1 MVTSTVPVRLS
12 RSIAVFVM
20 AAAFIASGL
29 FVGSANA
36 LVSSLVLTS
45 PVGGEVWSGTHNIT
59 WTGTAD
65 PGDILTIQYSTNDF
79 STSTTLISAALFSD
93 LSYSWDTSTATYGD
107 SANYKVRVFAPS
119 SGLTLTSAAFTLD
132 NTAPT
137 FTINN
142 GTAAG
147 PVKTDTVNVSVDAT
161 ISGLNTA
168 EYGFS
173 PDSTC
178 GVSDVYGNAFSS
190 GVDFLIVDN
199 HTDYLCVKATDLA
212 TNVGYALVGKL
223 NTDNTAPTVVSAET
237 IDSTHIDVVF
247 SEDLNGVT
255 VTNSDFTVAGNTL
268 TGLDAFEV
276 VDGTVRLTLDTP
288 IAASDT
294 PLVTVSGPTIED
306 LAGNLLVVPVFVT
319 PTDGIAPT
327 IFESVAVPTPDNNN
341 TPDYTF
347 GSDEVGWITYG
358 GDCSSVLPIASVVFN
373 LISFIPLTDG
383 NHTNCTL
390 MVTDVAGNT
399 SNLLSVSAFFVD
411 TANPTV
417 DAGTDKTVNATISQ
431 DATVTDPVP
440 SSGIL
445 SYLWTQES
453 GSGTITFG
461 SATSEDTTLAADT
474 DDTYTVRLT
483 VTDSAGNVSF
493 DVMTLVWDTVAPTLA
508 EVFAVSTP
516 TNDNTP
522 AYTFSSDEAGS
533 LSYGGG
539 CSGVTTSAV
548 AGNNPINFGPLA
560 DGIYNCTLIVTDAA
574 TNPSLP
580 LPVSTFQVDTVA
592 PLVNAGGDK
601 EVNVAVFQDATTSD
615 PIPASGIVTWA
626 WTQQFGPGTAVFG
639 SGSSEDTTISA
650 DVDGTYT
657 IRLTVTD
664 AAGNSAY
671 DEMTLIWDTVAPV
684 LVFSIPNDSATGVS
698 IVDANLSAVFNED
711 VVLNNVA
718 QVSLVENSTSTTH
731 LGVVSVQG
739 GDGNSAV
746 LLLPYTGLVN
756 STLYRAN
763 IFPAAVRDVAGNV
776 FSQSEII
783 YFTTVAPTGDVT
795 PPTVINQTPADNST
809 GISIG
814 VSPIVTFS
822 EPMNPDTVNSNTV
835 KLKKYSD
842 GSEVSA
848 TYLLDDAH
856 TSVTLD
862 PVSSLEESTQYYL
875 WVSGAKDVAGNTVVA
890 YTAQA
895 NQEFTT
901 GTAPDI
907 TPPVITDVQV
917 VSIGQTDATVTWTTD
932 EPSDSEV
939 EYGLSSSYGSSE
951 VDATLTPVHIVNLT
965 GLTAGTTYHFRV
977 KSADGSANLS
987 VSTDNVF
994 TTSPSTTD
1002 VSAPIITDIQVVSI
1016 SSVSATVTW
1025 TTDEG
1030 SSSQVEYGT
1039 TSSYGSLTVLDATL
1053 VTAHSVDLTGLIPG
1067 TTYHFRVKS
1076 ADVATN
1082 LAVSGDQTF
1091 DTAPANNPPVVPGVT
1106 NITAVKTFAI
1116 ADGTY
1121 TNGWEWV
1128 FEATLP
1134 VSEASVSMK
1143 FADWVSGSNTIPSAS
1158 NIRYFSS
1165 QSSDVFD
1172 ETTASVIGAADT
1184 YGDPMNMNADLDL
1197 SKVGRQVQ
1205 IHVQVKVPVGSAAG
1219 SYSTS
1224 YGIKSS

>member
-1 MVTSTVPVRLS
+1 MAVTLL
-12 RSIAVFVM
+12 AG
-20 AAAFIASGL
+20 GL
-29 FVGSANA
+29 FTGSASA
-36 LVSSLVLTS
+36 EVSTITLTS
-45 PVGGEVWSGTHNIT
+45 PNGGEVWNGIHPIT
-59 WTGTAD
+59 WTTTGGV
-65 PGDILTIQYSTNDF
+65 PGDLVNIAYSTDGFNF
-79 STSTTLISAALFSD
+79 SSAIALGVPYNLPFSWNTASLPDGTTYWIRVLSPSSITYDTSD
-93 LSYSWDTSTATYGD
+93 L
-107 SANYKVRVFAPS
+107 P
-119 SGLTLTSAAFTLD
+119 FTID

-142 GTAAG
+142 GTATG
-147 PVKTDTVNVSVDAT
+147 PVQTDIINVTVDAT
-161 ISGLNTA
+161 VSGLGSS

-178 GVSDVYGNAFSS
+178 DVSDTYGNPFSS
-190 GVDFLIVDN
+190 GLDFPIADN
-199 HTDYLCVKATDLA
+199 HTDFLCVKATDLA
-212 TNVGYALVGKL
+212 TNVGYALVGQL
-223 NTDNTAPTVVSAET
+223 NTDNTAPTLVSAVT
-237 IDSTHIDVVF
+237 VDYTHINVTF
-247 SEDLNGVT
+247 SEDLNGAT
-255 VTNSDFTVAGNTL
+255 VTNADFAVAGNTL
-268 TGLDAFEV
+268 VAPDAFEISPGV
-276 VDGTVRLTLDTP
+276 VQLTLGTA
-288 IAASDT
+288 IGAADT
-294 PLVTVSGPTIED
+294 PLVTVNGPVVED
-306 LAGNLLVVPVFVT
+306 LAGNQMLVPASIA
-319 PTDGIAPT
+319 PADGIAPT
-327 IFESVAVPTPDNNN
+327 IFESVAVPTPDNDN

-373 LISFIPLTDG
+373 TITFNPLTNG

-390 MVTDVAGNT
+390 TVTDVAGNT

-411 TANPTV
+411 TVAPTV
-417 DAGTDKTVNATISQ
+417 NAGTDKIVNATVFQ
-431 DATVTDPVP
+431 DATTSDSAP
-440 SSGIL
+440 SSGIVTRA
-445 SYLWTQES
+445 WTQES
-453 GSGTITFG
+453 GPLGGIVTFG
-461 SATSEDTTLAADT
+461 SASTEDTTLAADT
-474 DDTYTVRLT
+474 DGTYTIRLT
-483 VTDSAGNVSF
+483 VTDAAGNVSL
-493 DVMTLVWDTVAPTLA
+493 DEMILVWDTIPPTLA

-580 LPVSTFQVDTVA
+580 LAVSTFQVDIVA

-601 EVNVAVFQDATTSD
+601 EVNATVFQDATTSD

-671 DEMTLIWDTVAPV
+671 DEMILIWDTVAPV

-698 IVDANLSAVFNED
+698 IADANLSAVFNED

-718 QVSLVENSTSTTH
+718 QVNLVENSTSTTH

-746 LLLPYTGLVN
+746 LLLPYTGLTN

-795 PPTVINQTPADNST
+795 SPTVVNQTPADNST
-809 GISIG
+809 GISIA
-814 VSPIVTFS
+814 VSPVVTFS

-842 GSEVSA
+842 DSEVSA

-856 TSVTLD
+856 TGVTLD

-890 YTAQA
+890 YTTQA

-965 GLTAGTTYHFRV
+965 GLTAGTLYHFRV
-977 KSADGSANLS
+977 NSTDGSANLS

-1030 SSSQVEYGT
+1030 SSSQVEYGP
-1039 TSSYGSLTVLDATL
+1039 TSSYGSLTSLDATL
-1053 VTAHSVDLTGLIPG
+1053 VTGHSVDLTGLIPG
-1067 TTYHFRVKS
+1067 ITYHFRVKS

-1082 LAVSGDQTF
+1082 LAVSGDQVF

-1121 TNGWEWV
+1121 ANGWEWV

-1143 FADWVSGSNTIPSAS
+1143 FADWVSGSNTIPAAS